1 MRSLFAA
8 ALALTTAC
16 VAPAGAQTYPS
27 RTVTLVVPYT
37 AGGPTDTLARIL
49 AEHMRGSLGQPVIV
63 EDVPGAGSTIGVARV
78 AHAAGDGYTICIGTW
93 TSHVGAPAI
102 YSVHYNVLT
111 DFEPVAMLPLAP
123 TMIIGK
129 RTLPADD
136 LKGLIAWLKANP
148 GTALG
153 GTVGAG
159 SPSHIA
165 GIFFQQRTGTQFR
178 FVPYKGG
185 SASMQDL
192 VAGQIDLRMGAEAS
206 QTLPFLHSGAIKAFA
221 ILGRNRWFAAPKIP
235 TVDEAGVPGLYLT
248 FWNGMWVPRGTPK
261 EVIARLNAA
270 VVRALDDPAM
280 RQKFAALGFELPPAD
295 ERTPEAL
302 RAFHKAEIEK
312 WWPIIKSAG
321 IKLNQ

>member
-1 MRSLFAA
+1 VRRLLAT
-8 ALALTTAC
+8 ALALTAAWI
-16 VAPAGAQTYPS
+16 APAHGETFPS
-27 RTVTLVVPYT
+27 RTVTLIVPYT

-49 AEHMRGSLGQPVIV
+49 AEHMRRSLGQPVIV

-78 AHAAGDGYTICIGTW
+78 APAPPDGYTICIGTW

-102 YSVHYNVLT
+102 YPVHYDVLT

-129 RTLPADD
+129 KTLPADN
-136 LKGLIAWLKANP
+136 LQGLVAWLKANP
-148 GTALG
+148 GKALG

-159 SPSHIA
+159 SPSHVA
-165 GIFFQQRTGTQFR
+165 GIFFQRRTGTSFR

-221 ILGRNRWFAAPKIP
+221 ILGKNRWFAAPDIP

-261 EVIARLNAA
+261 DVIAKLNAA
-270 VVRALDDPAM
+270 VVSALADPAM
-280 RQKFAALGFELPPAD
+280 RRKFAALGFELPPAD
-295 ERTPEAL
+295 EQTSGAL
-302 RAFHKAEIEK
+302 RAFHKAEIER
-312 WWPIIKSAG
+312 WWPVIKAAG
-321 IKLNQ
+321 IRLNQ

>member
-1 MRSLFAA
+1 MV
-8 ALALTTAC
+8 ALITAS
-16 VAPAGAQTYPS
+16 VASAGAENYPS
-27 RTVTLVVPYT
+27 RTVTMIVPYT

-63 EDVPGAGSTIGVARV
+63 EDVPGAGSTIGVGRV
-78 AHAAGDGYTICIGTW
+78 AHAAPDGYTICIGTW

-102 YSVHYNVLT
+102 YPVHYDVLA
-111 DFEPVAMLPLAP
+111 DFEPVAMLPRAP
-123 TMIIGK
+123 TMIIG
-129 RTLPADD
+129 RATLPAGD
-136 LKGLIAWLKANP
+136 LKGLIAWLEANP
-148 GTALG
+148 GKALT

-159 SPSHIA
+159 SPSHVV
-165 GIFFQQRTGTQFR
+165 GIFFQQRTATRFQ

-185 SASMQDL
+185 SAAMQDL

-221 ILGRNRWFAAPKIP
+221 ILGRNRWFAAPDIP
-235 TVDEAGVPGLYLT
+235 TIDEAGVPGLYLT
-248 FWNGMWVPRGTPK
+248 FWNGMWVPRGTP
-261 EVIARLNAA
+261 EDVIAKLNAA
-270 VVRALDDPAM
+270 VVRALMDPAM
-280 RQKFAALGFELPPAD
+280 RQRFTALGMELPAGG

-302 RAFHKAEIEK
+302 RAFHKAEIDR